1 MAHAE
6 FERKV
11 NEIARITGHSV
22 EFNRSGVN
30 HAVLNAP
37 FTDSWKNREGRKE
50 DRFYE
55 SVSIRSE
62 NGRLNIYGW
71 CPNASDGARFRC
83 EENKI
88 TVSQEKT
95 AQQIVKDMARR
106 FFPGY
111 RQTLNKVVEEI
122 KEYEAFMNK
131 QGSIVKDLA
140 EVCGVTQIRD
150 DGRGNPV
157 GFYLNSCLARGEVK
171 VSSGVVTIELRGIT
185 SDQAK
190 AVFEALK
197 G

>member
-11 NEIARITGHSV
+11 NEIAKITGHSV

-71 CPNASDGARFRC
+71 CPNAKDGSRFRC

-95 AQQIVKDMARR
+95 AQQIAKDMARR
-106 FFPGY
+106 FFPAY
-111 RQTLNKVVEEI
+111 RQTLNEVVEQV
-122 KEYEAFMNK
+122 KEYEVFMDN
-131 QGSIVKDLA
+131 QASCVKALA
-140 EVCGVTQIRD
+140 GVCGVKDIRD
-150 DGRGNPV
+150 DGRGNLT
-157 GFYLNSCLARGEVK
+157 GFYLYNSLARGEVK
-171 VSSGVVTIELRGIT
+171 VSGGSVTIELRGIT
-185 SDQAK
+185 GDQAK
-190 AVFEALK
+190 AVLEALK